1 MKIKFLPSK
10 SFNLLSAMRERDDT
24 TLEAQ
29 KRMHWGRESGHL
41 MGKS

>member
-1 MKIKFLPSK
+1 MKIRFLPSK
-10 SFNLLSAMRERDDT
+10 SFNLLSAMRDD

-29 KRMHWGRESGHL
+29 KRMRWGRESGHL